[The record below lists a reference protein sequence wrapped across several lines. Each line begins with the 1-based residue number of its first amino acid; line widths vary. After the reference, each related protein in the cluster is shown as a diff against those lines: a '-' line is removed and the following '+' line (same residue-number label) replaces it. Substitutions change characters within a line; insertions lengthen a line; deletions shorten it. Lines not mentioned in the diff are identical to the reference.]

1 MKAIQ
6 KVVILGG
13 GTMGADLAA
22 LMLQRRKP
30 VIVKEVSQA
39 LAERVKTNLER
50 RIDGWKQSGRISDS
64 DVQTMKELL
73 AVTDN
78 YRDLQDEGL
87 LVIEAVPENMEL
99 KQRIF
104 AELEEN
110 LPQDAIFAS
119 NTSSLPITLLAASMK
134 DTSRL
139 LGLHFFNPPTK
150 MPLVEV
156 ILSRYSSTEAVE
168 SVERF
173 AKKTLQK
180 TTIRV
185 KDCPG
190 FLVNR
195 LLLPYL
201 NEAAMLLTETDLTPE
216 AIDAEAKKFGWP
228 MGPFVLM
235 DFLGIDVCAEVA
247 KFMHVSYGERAEP
260 APLLKTLVK
269 LNRFGAKTGNIGFY
283 GGKPL
288 IDILNDEYP
297 KRNEKSIVA
306 ADGFNR
312 MMLGMVNE
320 AFHCLG
326 EGVSSAQDIDTGSML
341 GIGFPMTY
349 GGVLHWSENEK
360 GLAEIAD
367 ALLTLSTSCGS
378 RFLPAE
384 RLVHCVTERE
394 KIFEKTEE
402 EGW

>member
-1 MKAIQ
+1 MRAIQ
-6 KVVILGG
+6 KVVIIGG

-22 LMLQRRKP
+22 LMLQRRKS
-30 VIVKEVSQA
+30 VVVKEVSKE
-39 LAERVKTNLER
+39 LAERVKNNLYR
-50 RIDGWKQSGRISDS
+50 RMDGWKQGGRISDS

-78 YRDLQDEGL
+78 YQDLQDEGL
-87 LVIEAVPENMEL
+87 LVIEAVPENIEL

-104 AELEEN
+104 AELEEK
-110 LPQDAIFAS
+110 LPQDAIFSS
-119 NTSSLPITLLAASMK
+119 NTSSLPITLLAANMK

-139 LGLHFFNPPTK
+139 IGLHFFNPPTK

-156 ILSRYSSTEAVE
+156 ISSRYSSDEVVE

-201 NEAAMLLTETDLTPE
+201 NEAAMLLTETDITPE
-216 AIDAEAKKFGWP
+216 AIDAESKKFGWP

-260 APLLKTLVK
+260 APLLNTLVK
-269 LNRFGAKTGNIGFY
+269 LNRFGAKTGNVGFY
-283 GGKPL
+283 GGEPL
-288 IDILNDEYP
+288 INILNQEFP
-297 KRNEKSIVA
+297 HRNQKTITAKDS
-306 ADGFNR
+306 FNR
-312 MMLGMVNE
+312 MMMGMVNE

-349 GGVLHWSENEK
+349 DGVLHWAENEK

-378 RFLPAE
+378 RFLPVEYLVNCVIE
-384 RLVHCVTERE
+384 RK

-402 EGW
+402 NEW